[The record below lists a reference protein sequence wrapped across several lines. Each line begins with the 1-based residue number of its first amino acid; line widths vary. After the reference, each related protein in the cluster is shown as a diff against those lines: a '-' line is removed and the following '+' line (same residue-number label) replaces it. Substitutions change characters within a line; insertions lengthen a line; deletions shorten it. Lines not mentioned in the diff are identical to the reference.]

1 MRDGFSEREIVY
13 RAEDLILRLRDV
25 RSCRIITDETGAISE
40 IHVVASSD
48 RPPKMIARDVETAL
62 KAELGLQ
69 IDYRKIGVVM
79 IDTAGSDLNKVGVQA
94 GPDHPSISPP
104 DDPVSIDD
112 LVDERLMEMGDA
124 AVQDEIETI
133 SGPFSERDV
142 PLMEEEPSAA
152 LDDQLVNKPAVQP
165 EAVSPPVQ
173 EPAAET
179 LSGGGLLEEPQPGL
193 ELLEETARIGFR
205 GLSYSMEKDSIKAE
219 VVLTSDGL
227 EVIGCVD
234 EICGSRPVFEA
245 IAGAAVKALME
256 LLDENFHLCLS
267 EIKELEITGRKALMA
282 VVDVI
287 RGRDSSSLSG
297 CAFVGR
303 DPGEAAVMAVLD
315 AVNRPFGRWKSRRE
329 IHYRIR

>member
-62 KAELGLQ
+62 KAELDLDV
-69 IDYRKIGVVM
+69 DYRKIGVVLM
-79 IDTAGSDLNKVGVQA
+79 
-94 GPDHPSISPP
+94 
-104 DDPVSIDD
+104 DPVRG
-112 LVDERLMEMGDA
+112 DEVGR
-124 AVQDEIETI
+124 
-133 SGPFSERDV
+133 
-142 PLMEEEPSAA
+142 EEPSPEERPFRDTDGEPV
-152 LDDQLVNKPAVQP
+152 LTDELVDDRFIEVEPDVEPEVAPEPFIDRRKPAAPP
-165 EAVSPPVQ
+165 EPVTTTIHIPLP
-173 EPAAET
+173 EIKAE
-179 LSGGGLLEEPQPGL
+179 EETPDIAGNGL
-193 ELLEETARIGFR
+193 ELLEDSTRIGFR
-205 GLSYSMEKDSIKAE
+205 GLNLSMEENAIRAE
-219 VVLTSDGL
+219 VRLKSNGL

-234 EICGSRPVFEA
+234 ECCGNRPVFET
-245 IAGAAVKALME
+245 IAAAAVEALVE

-267 EIKELEITGRKALMA
+267 EVRELEITGRKALVA
-282 VVDVI
+282 VVDMI
-287 RGRDSSSLSG
+287 RGRDSSSFSG

-303 DPGEAAVMAVLD
+303 DSGEAAVMAVLD